1 MYIICICVCVQGNP
15 VFFTYTTSSSKNATL
30 VAHCQKEVADEAGAG
45 AGAVRLEKAVWM
57 LQR

>member
-1 MYIICICVCVQGNP
+1 MYMCVCVQGNP